1 MDDFGDI
8 LNISMCFGR
17 VLTGNIGFLK
27 GIIFDKGDYV
37 SQKGLCFTKGI
48 TFRKDDYVSQRS
60 YHLTYCRVFLVL
72 VKQQGDACGGI

>member
-48 TFRKDDYVSQRS
+48 MFRKGDYVSQRS
-60 YHLTYCRVFLVL
+60 HQLACDHVFPVL
-72 VKQQGDACGGI
+72 AKKQGM